1 MTNAISVNS
10 GVLPG
15 KVLSARPSPPNTSIQ
30 RIDMEDQDM
39 PPQPLL
45 YIPTGLRPQPPI
57 QVSNLVAESPS
68 CSSPLDESLMDRK
81 ASRTKPRMPMSSS
94 TINALNAVNEDP
106 LDSSRSSPIGSA
118 LMERRAQ
125 RQSAMRGRA
134 TRMELEDVHR

>member
-1 MTNAISVNS
+1 
-10 GVLPG
+10 
-15 KVLSARPSPPNTSIQ
+15 
-30 RIDMEDQDM
+30 
-39 PPQPLL
+39 
-45 YIPTGLRPQPPI
+45 
-57 QVSNLVAESPS
+57 
-68 CSSPLDESLMDRK
+68 
-81 ASRTKPRMPMSSS
+81 MSSS

>member
-1 MTNAISVNS
+1 MPVHARI
-10 GVLPG
+10 LP
-15 KVLSARPSPPNTSIQ
+15 STSIQ
-30 RIDMEDQDM
+30 RIDMDQDQDQDM
-39 PPQPLL
+39 PPQPPL
-45 YIPTGLRPQPPI
+45 YIPTGLRPPPPI
-57 QVSNLVAESPS
+57 QVSILVAESPS

-81 ASRTKPRMPMSSS
+81 ASRTTPRMPMSSS

-125 RQSAMRGRA
+125 RESSMRGRA